1 MTGPS
6 AAERIAAAR
15 ASGDLASLTQTTP
28 YTRFLGITLE
38 RSDDAFVCRLP
49 YRADLIGN
57 PLLPALHGGVIGAL
71 LESAAIF
78 HLIWE
83 SDVNAIPKTINLSID
98 YLRPGRPLDTF
109 ARGVATKQGRRVANV
124 RVEAWQE
131 ARERPIAAAHCHFLL
146 AGEDGAAAPPSP
158 VPLREGGDG

>member
-1 MTGPS
+1 MTLVS
-6 AAERIAAAR
+6 VAERIAAAR
-15 ASGDLASLTQTTP
+15 ASGDLTSLTQTTP
-28 YTRFLGITLE
+28 YTQFLGITLE
-38 RSDDAFVCRLP
+38 RTDDEFVCRLP

-78 HLIWE
+78 HLIWTAA
-83 SDVNAIPKTINLSID
+83 SNAIPKTINLSID

-146 AGEDGAAAPPSP
+146 VDERTAPPS
-158 VPLREGGDG
+158 

>member
-1 MTGPS
+1 MTLAS
-6 AAERIAAAR
+6 LAERIAAAR

-28 YTRFLGITLE
+28 YTQFLGITLE
-38 RSDDAFVCRLP
+38 RTDDEFICRLP

-78 HLIWE
+78 HLLWTAG
-83 SDVNAIPKTINLSID
+83 SNAIPKTINLSID

-131 ARERPIAAAHCHFLL
+131 ARDRPIAAAHCHFLL
-146 AGEDGAAAPPSP
+146 VDDRVPPP
-158 VPLREGGDG
+158 R